1 MPWVAA
7 IGSPVSPTRTP
18 PLPLPTERPTMSAT
32 ETDQS
37 SADGDS
43 GLAARDPARRR
54 RALLAVA
61 GIFVVAG
68 LGWFLLWYFV
78 LSTRVTTDNA
88 YVGGNQVA
96 ISAQVP
102 GTVVAI
108 LADDTQRVVAGQVL
122 VRLDPTDA
130 KVRLEQARS
139 ALAQA
144 VRGVRQQ
151 TSSARGADAQVVT
164 ARLALQKA
172 EADLKR
178 RLPLLAAHAEAPE
191 IVQHLRDGVA
201 QARSTLA
208 AAEAQSA
215 AAHAAIEGTD
225 VAQNPAVLQ
234 ARANFSAAWIAAQRD
249 AIYAPVSGYVAQR
262 SVQLGNSVQPGQQ
275 LMTVVPLHDLW
286 IEANFKES
294 QLRHIRIGQPATIVS
309 DVYGSDAVFHGKV
322 IGLGAGT
329 GSVFSLLPAQN
340 ATGNWIK
347 VVQRVPVRISLDN
360 QELDKH
366 PLRVGLSTEVTV
378 DISHDQGPMLAT
390 TPAQQPVART
400 DVYQQMASQ
409 ADAEAGQ
416 IIRANLPQQV
426 H

>member
-1 MPWVAA
+1 
-7 IGSPVSPTRTP
+7 
-18 PLPLPTERPTMSAT
+18 MSAT
-32 ETDQS
+32 ETDPS
-37 SADGDS
+37 SVDANDS
-43 GLAARDPARRR
+43 GLTARNPAKRR
-54 RALLAVA
+54 RALLIVA
-61 GIFVVAG
+61 GVFILAG
-68 LGWFLLWYFV
+68 LAWFLLWFFV
-78 LSTRVTTDNA
+78 LSTRVVTDNA
-88 YVGGNQVA
+88 YVSGNQVT

-108 LADDTQRVVAGQVL
+108 LADDTQRVDAGQVL
-122 VRLDPTDA
+122 VKLDPTDA

-151 TSSARGADAQVVT
+151 TSSAKGADAQVDA
-164 ARLALQKA
+164 ARLSLQKA

-178 RLPLLAAHAEAPE
+178 HLPLLAAHAESPE

-201 QARSTLA
+201 QARAALA
-208 AAEAQSA
+208 GAEAQSA
-215 AAHAAIEGTD
+215 AAHAGIEGTD
-225 VAQNPAVLQ
+225 VAQNPAVMQ
-234 ARANFSAAWIAAQRD
+234 ARANFSAVWVAAQRN

-286 IEANFKES
+286 VEANFKES
-294 QLRHIRIGQPATIVS
+294 QLRHIRIGQPVKIVS
-309 DVYGSDAVFHGKV
+309 DVYGDDAEFHGKV

-360 QELDKH
+360 KELDQH
-366 PLRVGLSTEVTV
+366 PLRIGLSTEATI
-378 DISHDQGPMLAT
+378 DITDDRGAVLAKT
-390 TPAQQPVART
+390 SAQQPVAQT
-400 DVYQQMASQ
+400 DVYQQMAAK
-409 ADAEAGQ
+409 ADAEAEQ
-416 IIRANLPQQV
+416 IISANLSRNA

>member
-1 MPWVAA
+1 
-7 IGSPVSPTRTP
+7 
-18 PLPLPTERPTMSAT
+18 MSTT
-32 ETDQS
+32 ETDRS
-37 SADGDS
+37 SVDANDS
-43 GLAARDPARRR
+43 GMAAKDPAKRR
-54 RALLAVA
+54 RALLIVA
-61 GIFVVAG
+61 AAFILAG
-68 LGWFLLWYFV
+68 LAWFALWFFV
-78 LSTRVTTDNA
+78 FSTRVKTDNA

-108 LADDTQRVVAGQVL
+108 LADDTQRVEAGQVL

-151 TSSARGADAQVVT
+151 TSSASSADAQVDA

-172 EADLKR
+172 DADLKR
-178 RLPLLAAHAEAPE
+178 HLPLLAAHAESPE

-201 QARSTLA
+201 QARAALA
-208 AAEAQSA
+208 GAQAQAA

-225 VAQNPAVLQ
+225 VARNPGVMQ
-234 ARANFSAAWIAAQRD
+234 ARANFSAAWIAAQRN

-286 IEANFKES
+286 VEANFKES
-294 QLRHIRIGQPATIVS
+294 QLRHIRIGQPATVVS
-309 DVYGSDAVFHGKV
+309 DLYGDDAVFHGKV

-360 QELDKH
+360 AELDKH
-366 PLRVGLSTEVTV
+366 PLRVGLSSEVTI
-378 DISHDQGPMLAT
+378 DITDDKGSVLAA
-390 TPAQQPVART
+390 TPAQQPVAQT
-400 DVYQQMASQ
+400 DVYTQMAAK
-409 ADAEAGQ
+409 ADAEAEQ
-416 IIRANLPQQV
+416 VIRANLPRNAR
-426 H
+426 

>member
-1 MPWVAA
+1 
-7 IGSPVSPTRTP
+7 
-18 PLPLPTERPTMSAT
+18 MSTT
-32 ETDQS
+32 ETDRS
-37 SADGDS
+37 SVDANDS
-43 GLAARDPARRR
+43 GMAAKDPAKRR
-54 RALLAVA
+54 RALLIVA
-61 GIFVVAG
+61 AAFILAG
-68 LGWFLLWYFV
+68 LAWFALWFFV
-78 LSTRVTTDNA
+78 FSTRVKTDNA

-108 LADDTQRVVAGQVL
+108 LADDTQRVEAGQVL

-151 TSSARGADAQVVT
+151 TSSASSADAQVDA

-172 EADLKR
+172 DADLKR
-178 RLPLLAAHAEAPE
+178 HLPLLAAHAESPE

-201 QARSTLA
+201 QARAALA
-208 AAEAQSA
+208 GAQAQAA
-215 AAHAAIEGTD
+215 AAHAAIEGTE
-225 VAQNPAVLQ
+225 VARNPGVMQ
-234 ARANFSAAWIAAQRD
+234 ARANFSAAWIAAQRN

-286 IEANFKES
+286 VEANFKES
-294 QLRHIRIGQPATIVS
+294 QLRHIRIGQPATVVS
-309 DVYGSDAVFHGKV
+309 DLYGDDAVFHGKV

-360 QELDKH
+360 AELDKH
-366 PLRVGLSTEVTV
+366 PLRVGLSSEVTI
-378 DISHDQGPMLAT
+378 DITDDKGSVLAA
-390 TPAQQPVART
+390 TPAQQPVAQT
-400 DVYQQMASQ
+400 DVYTQMAAK
-409 ADAEAGQ
+409 ADAEAEQ
-416 IIRANLPQQV
+416 VIRANLPRDAR
-426 H
+426 

>member
-1 MPWVAA
+1 
-7 IGSPVSPTRTP
+7 
-18 PLPLPTERPTMSAT
+18 MSAP
-32 ETDQS
+32 ETVPS
-37 SADGDS
+37 SADANDS
-43 GLAARDPARRR
+43 GLAAKDPAKRR
-54 RALLAVA
+54 RALS
-61 GIFVVAG
+61 IVAG
-68 LGWFLLWYFV
+68 LFILAGLAWFLLWFFV
-78 LSTRVTTDNA
+78 FSTRVKTDNA

-108 LADDTQRVVAGQVL
+108 LADDTQRVEAGQVL

-130 KVRLEQARS
+130 RVRLEQARS

-151 TSSARGADAQVVT
+151 TSSASSADAQVDA

-172 EADLKR
+172 DADLKR
-178 RLPLLAAHAEAPE
+178 HLPLLAAHAESPE

-201 QARSTLA
+201 QARAALA
-208 AAEAQSA
+208 GAQAQAA

-225 VAQNPAVLQ
+225 VARNPGVMQ
-234 ARANFSAAWIAAQRD
+234 ARANFSAAWIAAQRN

-286 IEANFKES
+286 VEANFKES
-294 QLRHIRIGQPATIVS
+294 QLRHIRIGQPATVVS
-309 DVYGSDAVFHGKV
+309 DLYGDGAVFHGKV

-360 QELDKH
+360 AELDKH
-366 PLRVGLSTEVTV
+366 PLRVGLSSEVTI
-378 DISHDQGPMLAT
+378 DITDDKGSVLAA
-390 TPAQQPVART
+390 TPAQQPVAQT
-400 DVYQQMASQ
+400 DVYTQMAAK
-409 ADAEAGQ
+409 ADVEAAQ
-416 IIRANLPQQV
+416 VIRANMPRDT